1 MKGQSLVE
9 MVFSVGIIV
18 LVLSGVMVLLINSVG
33 ARSKS
38 LERNKAARM
47 AEMVIEDLGNKKRNE
62 TESFWRL
69 SAISGQTISNFDRYI
84 YSVGYSVV
92 DNIADCIDPGVTMC
106 VDVTIRVGWSGA
118 ANQEYTIRRFF
129 SRN

>member
-1 MKGQSLVE
+1 

-18 LVLSGVMVLLINSVG
+18 LVLSGVVVLLINSVG

-38 LERNKAARM
+38 LARNKAARM

-62 TESFWRL
+62 AESFWGL
-69 SAISGQTISNFDRYI
+69 SAISGETISDFDGYV

-92 DNIADCIDPGVTMC
+92 NNIADCINPGVTMC
-106 VDVTIRVGWSGA
+106 ADATISVGWSGA
-118 ANQEYTIRRFF
+118 VNQEYTVRRFF